1 MRVLKAMDA
10 CSSVK
15 SMGELHSALRDR
27 KHERNALDSEGKSD
41 SKLSKV
47 PSVDMSISY

>member
-27 KHERNALDSEGKSD
+27 KHERNALDSEGKSG
-41 SKLSKV
+41 SLSGK
-47 PSVDMSISY
+47 